1 MAVNEP
7 TRIVTDWFLAD
18 PEEAA
23 RIQQSTE
30 GDDFGD
36 IRGGAEDYIAYH
48 IDTPPGQALIA
59 WGVAAG
65 LAHGSR
71 ENLVRM
77 ISDHIDWQYV
87 NEQIVRGDPGRR

>member
-23 RIQQSTE
+23 RIRQSTE

-36 IRGGAEDYIAYH
+36 IRGGAEDYIANH
-48 IDTPPGQALIA
+48 IDSPPGQALID

-77 ISDHIDWQYV
+77 IGDHIDWRYV
-87 NEQIVRGDPGRR
+87 NEQIVRGDAGHR